1 MVTWTLFKNRL
12 LEVGLTQNHL
22 ETMALRTLN
31 TVSGLLQA
39 SALIGGKG
47 GAVVQVRFT
56 LRLRDQRSECVNAN

>member
-47 GAVVQVRFT
+47 GAGGPSSVHTT
-56 LRLRDQRSECVNAN
+56 LEGPTE